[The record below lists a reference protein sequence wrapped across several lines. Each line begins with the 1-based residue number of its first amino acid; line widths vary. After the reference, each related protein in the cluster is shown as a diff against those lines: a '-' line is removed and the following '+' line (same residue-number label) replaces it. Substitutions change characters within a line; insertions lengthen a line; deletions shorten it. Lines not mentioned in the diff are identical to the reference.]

1 MAWLGLLFAILG
13 LANAAIVGSPDLS
26 PDNGRDPTDLTG
38 SYRECCVQCL
48 LLSDY
53 TRPGMHTI
61 ETLSIYMEG
70 EFLLSKDDSIHC
82 FLLVGN
88 VVRLAMRMGLHRDP
102 SKVGKYITPFQGE
115 MRRRMWHHLV
125 QIDLLSSYHVGL
137 PGMTQAVE
145 SDTQYPSN
153 LRDEDF
159 DENSTDLPEPRPDSE
174 FTPMT
179 YTRYKSKLCNVA
191 AKIAA
196 IANRLTAASYNEVM
210 ILDEQLQAIHSETP
224 PFFTLG
230 SHTFITDSSERVV
243 RRFSIAMLYLK
254 SRCLLHRS
262 FLLKAKEHP
271 EYAFSR
277 RVGLE
282 AAIELLKCQ
291 SMVSEAARPGGALSK
306 DRWFLSSLS
315 MHDFLLAAMI
325 IYMSVMQ
332 SFEVG
337 ISAED
342 DKVKEKVACLSKSY
356 VIWTQ
361 HWINTFEAKK
371 AASILAGM
379 LSKVRITSE
388 RGTASAQPSHTN
400 GASNQYYIPA
410 DSMLNLLP
418 GGMLYAKL
426 TTFWISMYCTDYL
439 RPWAS
444 F

>member
-1 MAWLGLLFAILG
+1 MEGTPVAWLGLLFAILG
-13 LANAAIVGSPDLS
+13 LASAAILGSPDVS
-26 PDNGRDPTDLTG
+26 PDDGRDPTELLS

-48 LLSDY
+48 LLSNY
-53 TRPGMHTI
+53 TRPGLHTI

-70 EFLLSKDDSIHC
+70 EFLLSKDDSVHC

-88 VVRLAMRMGLHRDP
+88 VVRLAMRMGLHRDS
-102 SKVGKYITPFQGE
+102 SKVGRHITPFQGE

-125 QIDLLSSYHVGL
+125 QVDLLSSYHVGL
-137 PGMTQAVE
+137 PGITQAVE

-159 DENSTDLPEPRPDSE
+159 VEDSTELPDPRPDSE

-179 YTRYKSKLCNVA
+179 YTRYKSKLCNIA
-191 AKIAA
+191 GDIAA
-196 IANRLTAASYNEVM
+196 VANRLTAAPYNEIM
-210 ILDEQLQAIHSETP
+210 MLDDQLQAVHSETP

-230 SHTFITDSSERVV
+230 SRTFITDSSERVV

-262 FLLKAKEHP
+262 FLLRAKEHP

-282 AAIELLKCQ
+282 AAMELLRCQ
-291 SMVSEAARPGGALSK
+291 SMVSEAALPGGALSR

-325 IYMSVMQ
+325 VYMSAMQ
-332 SFEVG
+332 LFEAGV
-337 ISAED
+337 STED
-342 DKVKEKVACLSKSY
+342 ERAKGMVACLSKSY
-356 VIWTQ
+356 AIWTQ

-379 LSKVRITSE
+379 LNKVRIATGKSTVST
-388 RGTASAQPSHTN
+388 GPSYTN
-400 GASNQYYIPA
+400 GASNQRDIPA
-410 DSMLNLLP
+410 DIMLDLTL
-418 GGMLYAKL
+418 GGM
-426 TTFWISMYCTDYL
+426 C
-439 RPWAS
+439 
-444 F
+444 